1 MSLAGQK
8 TFLWGSLQHWM
19 LLSHRSWGC
28 FAGTFLVLWLLMGV
42 LVWLCLVAWRHE
54 ARTVL
59 TPVLEVE
66 SSFCCS
72 LIASLCLTAFLAD
85 SKVSFGSN
93 WSFSDRLVSPIPTTS
108 LSQIISDFILPYLQS
123 SASVCHDILLCWLT
137 GCLILLVK
145 SDFFENNILSHT
157 E

>member
-1 MSLAGQK
+1 MIALVTLSVPSWTKDLLVRLFTALNAFVPSILGLLCWYI
-8 TFLWGSLQHWM
+8 FGSLTIDGGIS
-19 LLSHRSWGC
+19 LTLS
-28 FAGTFLVLWLLMGV
+28 V
-42 LVWLCLVAWRHE
+42 VAWRHE

-93 WSFSDRLVSPIPTTS
+93 
-108 LSQIISDFILPYLQS
+108 
-123 SASVCHDILLCWLT
+123 
-137 GCLILLVK
+137 
-145 SDFFENNILSHT
+145 
-157 E
+157 